1 MSRVSDILRAL
12 FYPSALMDTVA
23 SAAHGVVRSLP
34 AQRHDAAGRP
44 RVDYRA
50 VLALAWPFVLN
61 SSVQA
66 VLNLTDTWF
75 IGRLSTQALA
85 AMGAVYWLVLVFVLL
100 LGGVGIAVQTLVA
113 QANGGRRLRR
123 AAQAEWTAQWGALL
137 TVPLFLAAAWAGR
150 AMLQPFALEP
160 AVEHQALEFWVP
172 RMIGA
177 PIGVALWAVLGFFNG
192 IARPRITLAIT
203 LLVAV
208 LNALLN
214 QLFIFEL
221 QMGIAGSAWA
231 TNAAQLSGWLMA
243 MALFLAPGTNT
254 RYYSRLMWRLR
265 PRRLMR
271 QFLLGFPMGLLYAAD
286 LLGVALFQIMTVRL
300 GSVDGAATLIVMM
313 LTSIAYLPAVGFAM
327 TGTTLV
333 GQSIGAGDK
342 EWAMCLGNATIK
354 LSVGYMALIGV
365 FLAVAGPWLLPWF
378 VSPQDVNA
386 ADVVALGRVLVWIAA
401 GYQIFDGLNLGSGL
415 ALRGAGDA
423 AVPAVMVIVL
433 SWFVFVPAAHA
444 LAFAPGQGYV
454 DFLPQ
459 FGFGAVGGWV
469 AALIYAF
476 GLGTVLFIRWRSA
489 AWKKIRLQ

>member
-1 MSRVSDILRAL
+1 MDTAVSAASRAL
-12 FYPSALMDTVA
+12 RL
-23 SAAHGVVRSLP
+23 LP
-34 AQRHDAAGRP
+34 AQRHDAAGRAQ
-44 RVDYRA
+44 VDYRS

-66 VLNLTDTWF
+66 ILNLTDTWF

-113 QANGGRRLRR
+113 QANGARRWHR

-137 TVPLFLAAAWAGR
+137 TVPLFLATAWAGG
-150 AMLQPFALEP
+150 ALLHPFALEP
-160 AVEHQALEFWVP
+160 AVERQALQFWVP
-172 RMIGA
+172 RMLGA
-177 PIGVALWAVLGFFNG
+177 PIGVALWAALGFFNG
-192 IARPRITLAIT
+192 ISRPRITLAIT
-203 LLVAV
+203 VLVAV
-208 LNALLN
+208 LNALFN

-221 QMGIAGSAWA
+221 RMGIAGSAWA
-231 TNAAQLSGWLMA
+231 TNVAQLSGWLVA
-243 MALFLAPGTNT
+243 MGLFLAPSANA
-254 RYYSRLMWRLR
+254 RFHSRLMWRLR
-265 PRRLMR
+265 AGQLLR

-286 LLGVALFQIMTVRL
+286 LLGIALFQIMTVRL
-300 GSVDGAATLIVMM
+300 GSVDGAATQIVMM

-342 EWAMCLGNATIK
+342 AWAMRLGNATIK

-378 VSPQDVNA
+378 VSPMDPHA
-386 ADVVALGRVLVWIAA
+386 TEVVALGRMLVWIAA

-423 AVPAVMVIVL
+423 AVPAAMVIVL
-433 SWFVFVPAAHA
+433 SWFVFVPVAHA

-459 FGFGAVGGWV
+459 FGLGAVGGWI
-469 AALIYAF
+469 AALLYVF
-476 GLGTVLFIRWRSA
+476 GLGTMLFIRWRSQ
-489 AWKKIRLQ
+489 AWKKIRL